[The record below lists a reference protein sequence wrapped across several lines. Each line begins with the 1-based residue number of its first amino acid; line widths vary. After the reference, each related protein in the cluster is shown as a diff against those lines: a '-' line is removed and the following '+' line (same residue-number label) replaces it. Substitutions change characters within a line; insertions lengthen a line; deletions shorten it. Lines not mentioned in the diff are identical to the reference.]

1 MNRVNKQ
8 KFINFFLQNKGVGLF
23 GLLETKIKSK
33 SFNRAV
39 NIFNNWCI
47 STNNG
52 YHNNVRIWILWDPK
66 LFRIQFIEYNA
77 QFIHMK
83 VEALVSRSVF
93 FLTMIYAFNGIQD
106 RTPLWDHL
114 RRFAG
119 QVDSPWAMAGDFN
132 CVLSASERVGGNT
145 PNAEIEPFR
154 TCIADCE
161 VVDIPATGSLFTW
174 NNKQQPVDR
183 IYSRLDRFMI
193 NKAWSDNFP
202 DLYAN
207 FLPEGMFDHTP
218 CLLNSSTQVQ
228 QIRSFKYYNMWRAA
242 KDFLPIIKRCWS
254 HSIPGSPMFR
264 LAKIL
269 KLMKPSLKALN
280 REKYSDIEQST
291 SLLQKRVADLQELI
305 GKDPSNVALI
315 SEEVEATKIL
325 RDLSVARDS
334 FLAQKAKIQWLQQGD
349 TNSSYFHG
357 VLKKKKEWK

>member
-1 MNRVNKQ
+1 MDIIGFWNVRGMNRVNKQ

-33 SFNRAV
+33 SFIRTV
-39 NIFNNWCI
+39 NVFNNWCI

-52 YHNNVRIWILWDPK
+52 YHNNGRIWILWDPK
-66 LFRIQFIEYNA
+66 IFRIQFLEYNA

-119 QVDSPWAMAGDFN
+119 QVDGPWAMAGDFN

-154 TCIADCE
+154 ACVADCE

-174 NNKQQPVDR
+174 NNKKQPVDR
-183 IYSRLDRFMI
+183 IYSRLD
-193 NKAWSDNFP
+193 
-202 DLYAN
+202 
-207 FLPEGMFDHTP
+207 
-218 CLLNSSTQVQ
+218 SSTQVQ
-228 QIRSFKYYNMWRAA
+228 QIRSFKYYNMWGNA

-254 HSIPGSPMFR
+254 QGIPGSLMFR
-264 LAKIL
+264 LAKNL
-269 KLMKPSLKALN
+269 KLLKPSLKALN

-291 SLLQKRVADLQELI
+291 SVMKKRVADLQELI
-305 GKDPSNVALI
+305 GRDPSNMALI
-315 SEEVEATKIL
+315 SEETDATKRL
-325 RDLSVARDS
+325 RELSEARDN
-334 FLAQKAKIQWLQQGD
+334 FLAQKAKIQWL
-349 TNSSYFHG
+349 
-357 VLKKKKEWK
+357 